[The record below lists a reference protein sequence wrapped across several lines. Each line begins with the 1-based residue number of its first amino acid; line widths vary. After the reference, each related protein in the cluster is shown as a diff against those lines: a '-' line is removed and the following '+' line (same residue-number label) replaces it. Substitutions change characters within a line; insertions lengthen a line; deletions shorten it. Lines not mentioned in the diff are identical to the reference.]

1 MTSDGESTVPINT
14 QTNPP
19 RSWTIAVFMVGGPEL
34 GPALSRDMLELERV
48 GSNGQVGVIV
58 SRSDTPRS
66 RGEWFEIPP
75 RAGEGPTRRKS
86 IGQSTTNSLDE
97 RLEEFLTMAANDYPS
112 RHLLLIMWGHAS
124 GLMFGEL
131 KPGSE
136 RDQLRLQE
144 IAALLRRLRQV
155 RSRRLD
161 ILGFCACA
169 LSKAEFALQ
178 LRDEVDYLVSSQ
190 VGISTLMT
198 WPFDDIVQQATSN
211 PSIEPGQ
218 FARQLVHVFEE
229 QYEPPPVG
237 LTALDLRKSE
247 EVGTFV
253 QGLTHTILTAIDQP
267 GELGRLNNLCVL
279 QAFTEA
285 LDAHPYHHEP
295 TVDFYDLCR
304 KLVQQEHLDEKVRAQ
319 AQEVLNKGFQSFVVE
334 NARSGPKMAALNG
347 LSILAPDFD
356 DPDFGE
362 TCKKCSK
369 ESSKSYLFTSTDWAQ
384 VVARV
389 HSFGITEL
397 KLAAE

>member
-1 MTSDGESTVPINT
+1 VPTNT
-14 QTNPP
+14 QAAPE
-19 RSWTIAVFMVGGPEL
+19 RSWTIAVFMVGGAEL

-48 GSNGQVGVIV
+48 GSNDQVSVIV

-75 RAGEGPTRRKS
+75 RKGDGPTKRRG
-86 IGQSTTNSLDE
+86 IGKSTTDTLDK
-97 RLEEFLTMAANDYPS
+97 RLEEFLSMAAKDYPA
-112 RHLLLIMWGHAS
+112 RHFLLIMWGHAS

-131 KPGSE
+131 RPGSE

-144 IAALLRRLRQV
+144 IAALLRGLRQL
-155 RSRRLD
+155 RGRRLD

-169 LSKAEFALQ
+169 LSKAEFALE

-211 PSIEPGQ
+211 PSIEAGEL
-218 FARQLVHVFEE
+218 ARQLVDVFEE

-237 LTALDLRKSE
+237 LTALDLRKGE
-247 EVGTFV
+247 EVGMFV
-253 QGLTHTILTAIDQP
+253 QGLSQTILTALNQRGD
-267 GELGRLNNLCVL
+267 LGRINNLCVL
-279 QAFTEA
+279 QAFIEA
-285 LDAHPYHHEP
+285 LDAHPYDNEP

-304 KLVQQEHLDEKVRAQ
+304 KLVQQEHLDEDVRAQ

-334 NARSGPKMAALNG
+334 NARSGPKMGALHG

-356 DPDFGE
+356 DPNFGD

-369 ESSKSYLFTSTDWAQ
+369 ESSKSYLWTSTDWAQ

-397 KLAAE
+397 SLAAE